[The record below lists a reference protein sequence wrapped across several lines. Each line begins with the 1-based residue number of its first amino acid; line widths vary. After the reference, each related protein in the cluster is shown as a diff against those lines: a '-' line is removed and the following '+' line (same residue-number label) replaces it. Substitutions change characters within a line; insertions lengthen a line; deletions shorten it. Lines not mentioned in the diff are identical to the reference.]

1 MFDRKQY
8 FNSIRDIESNLYI
21 DIIII
26 INVIF
31 AIKHK
36 IKLNQSLIQAKNNGF
51 TSVNIHMKI
60 SNGMPQGTNPN
71 NINLIMHI
79 LEDFKPSLNDP
90 LSSDYVNLT
99 QRIQNYVILII

>member
-1 MFDRKQY
+1 
-8 FNSIRDIESNLYI
+8 
-21 DIIII
+21 
-26 INVIF
+26 
-31 AIKHK
+31 
-36 IKLNQSLIQAKNNGF
+36 
-51 TSVNIHMKI
+51 MKI